1 MIFRGGHSPLHPA
14 FRGAAAPRAPPLLTP
29 VQNYILS
36 KQSDRDL
43 VRHALL
49 THLLARGVQKTHVST
64 SYAIA
69 INPVAPPYVRM
80 QNQSGCVVFLNNK
93 NLCKIFKKAKN
104 VTCKSVDTIL
114 LLK

>member
-1 MIFRGGHSPLHPA
+1 MLSINSSS
-14 FRGAAAPRAPPLLTP
+14 
-29 VQNYILS
+29 NYILS

-64 SYAIA
+64 SCAIA

-80 QNQSGCVVFLNNK
+80 QNQSGCVVFW
-93 NLCKIFKKAKN
+93 CKIRKKNTRA
-104 VTCKSVDTIL
+104 TCKSVDV
-114 LLK
+114 